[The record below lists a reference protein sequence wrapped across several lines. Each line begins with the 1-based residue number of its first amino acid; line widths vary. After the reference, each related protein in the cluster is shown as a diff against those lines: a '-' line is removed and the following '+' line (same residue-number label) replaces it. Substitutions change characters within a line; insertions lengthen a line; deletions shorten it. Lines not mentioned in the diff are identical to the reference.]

1 MKNTENTKRASRFL
15 KAESQQIIIQKGMKA
30 EENYRERLA
39 KKCKKD
45 KSRIKSATSSAGRT
59 KNSIGRVFIHEI
71 LQPMQKVN
79 IRKLE
84 TNENR

>member
-1 MKNTENTKRASRFL
+1 MEKMANKNKTQQDRSR
-15 KAESQQIIIQKGMKA
+15 S
-30 EENYRERLA
+30 
-39 KKCKKD
+39 
-45 KSRIKSATSSAGRT
+45 KSATSSAGRT